1 MNKELYKI
9 KVKDVSFL
17 SGGQLN
23 KAIKLIKKSL
33 SQPNLFH
40 ACSTQIGFN
49 NISALHKLKRFP
61 LLTQKNNITTTN
73 NNTTNF
79 SNSNLEKNST
89 KIKLAPIKIRQT
101 SVITSK
107 NEHLYKKI
115 FPKKFIER
123 SMGIDNKLN
132 ILYSESKEQF
142 DKNLIKR
149 RLEKKAKDHFE
160 HGSSINE
167 NESQDRIDKIKSK
180 IDFMKGVS
188 DYSYPQVILFKIKEK
203 QKILLQQTL
212 KRKIHHQSPCE
223 RQYENNKKYQKRKT
237 KSLTDSISI
246 LNESSHI
253 PKKMFD

>member
-1 MNKELYKI
+1 MNNELYKI

-40 ACSTQIGFN
+40 ASSTQIGFN
-49 NISALHKLKRFP
+49 NVSSLRKIKKYP
-61 LLTQKNNITTTN
+61 LLTKKSSTTTTN

-79 SNSNLEKNST
+79 SNSNLEKNNQ

-101 SVITSK
+101 SVISSK
-107 NEHLYKKI
+107 KEHLYKKI
-115 FPKKFIER
+115 FPKKFTEKTL
-123 SMGIDNKLN
+123 GIDNKLN
-132 ILYSESKEQF
+132 IIYSESKEQF
-142 DKNLIKR
+142 DKNILKR
-149 RLEKKAKDHFE
+149 RLEKKAKDHFD
-160 HGSSINE
+160 HGSSIIE

-180 IDFMKGVS
+180 IDFMKGIS
-188 DYSYPQVILFKIKEK
+188 DYSYPQIILFKIKEK

-212 KRKIHHQSPCE
+212 KRKIHHQSPCDRE
-223 RQYENNKKYQKRKT
+223 YEINKNFQKRKT

-246 LNESSHI
+246 LNDSSYI